1 MFSSMKI
8 RNILLFI
15 ALISVQLLLAQ
26 IKVAS
31 ILGNNMVLQRNAEIK
46 LWGTSKPNDKLT
58 IKVGWNNSTLK
69 TISDANGKWLVKIKT
84 TEAGGPFLITI
95 ASSKE
100 KLTLNNILLGEVWL
114 CSGQSNMEMPIAGF
128 NDQPVIG
135 MNEALVD
142 AENENIRLFT
152 VKKTALDIPQDT
164 CSGNW
169 DVANPLSVGKFS
181 AVGYFY
187 ARELQRKLNVP
198 VGMICSSWGGTR
210 IESWM
215 SKETISNFPISKAKT
230 PIKKAGDPSQP
241 SRLFNGMIHPIL
253 NFTIKGAI
261 WYQGETNRFNA
272 NEYADL
278 MAAMVTNWRTDFGVS
293 QFPFYFVQI
302 APYNYGDN
310 KGLISAYLR
319 EAQVKA
325 SLKIPNSGM
334 VSTIDLGEEKG
345 IHPSEKLTVAKR
357 LTYWAL
363 SETYNKKG
371 IAFQNPLF
379 KMAMV
384 QDSMMVITFDNL
396 ENGLTSFGKEITN
409 FEIAGDNKVFYS
421 AKASIVKK
429 QIQITCP
436 EVKKP
441 IAVRY
446 CFCNYPQGKG
456 FIYNTAGL
464 PVFPFRS
471 DDWKE

>member
-8 RNILLFI
+8 KNILLFL
-15 ALISVQLLLAQ
+15 AFSSVILQAQ

-31 ILGNNMVLQRNAEIK
+31 ILGDNMVLQRNSEVK
-46 LWGTSKPNDKLT
+46 LWGKSKPNDKLT
-58 IKVGWNNSTLK
+58 VKVGWDKSTIK
-69 TISDANGKWLVKIKT
+69 TVADENGQWLVKIKT
-84 TEAGGPFLITI
+84 LEAGGPYQISI
-95 ASSKE
+95 SSGKE

-114 CSGQSNMEMPIAGF
+114 CSGQSNMEMPMKGF
-128 NDQPVIG
+128 GDQPVVG
-135 MNEALVD
+135 VNDALVD
-142 AENENIRLFT
+142 AENDNIRLFT
-152 VKKTALDIPQDT
+152 VQKAASDSTQDACT
-164 CSGNW
+164 GNW
-169 DVANPLSVGKFS
+169 DIASAMSVGQFS

-215 SKETISNFPISKAKT
+215 CSQAISNFPSSKAKT
-230 PIKKAGDPSQP
+230 PVKKEGDPSKF
-241 SRLFNGMIHPIL
+241 SSLYNGMIHPLL

-272 NEYADL
+272 NEYIDL
-278 MAAMVTNWRTDFGVS
+278 MVAMVNNWRTDFGLG

-302 APYNYGDN
+302 APYNYGDS
-310 KGLISAYLR
+310 KGLMSSFLR
-319 EAQVKA
+319 EAQVNA
-325 SLKIPNSGM
+325 SLKIANSGM
-334 VSTIDLGEEKG
+334 VSTIDLGEEKS

-357 LTYWAL
+357 VSYWAL

-379 KMAMV
+379 KMAV
-384 QDSMMVITFDNL
+384 AQDSMMVISFDNL
-396 ENGLTSFGKEITN
+396 ENGLTAFGKEISN
-409 FEIAGDNKVFYS
+409 FEIAGDNKVFYP
-421 AKASIVKK
+421 AKAVIVKK
-429 QIQITCP
+429 QIQVACP

-446 CFCNYPQGKG
+446 GFCNYPQGKG
-456 FIYNTAGL
+456 FLYNTAGL
-464 PVFPFRS
+464 PVPPFRS

>member
-1 MFSSMKI
+1 MKMKT
-8 RNILLFI
+8 
-15 ALISVQLLLAQ
+15 LLLLLALLSALLVQAQ

-31 ILGNNMVLQRNAEIK
+31 ILGDNMVLQRNSEVK
-46 LWGTSKPNDKLT
+46 LWGKSKPNDNLT
-58 IKVGWNNSTLK
+58 IKVGWNKLTLK
-69 TISDANGKWLVKIKT
+69 TVSNADGKWLVKVKT
-84 TEAGGPFLITI
+84 SEVGGPYIITI
-95 ASSKE
+95 ASGKE

-114 CSGQSNMEMPIAGF
+114 CSGQSNMEMPLKGF
-128 NDQPVIG
+128 GDQPVLG
-135 MNEALVD
+135 VNDALVD
-142 AENENIRLFT
+142 AENDNIRLFT
-152 VKKTALDIPQDT
+152 VKKSASDTPQDT
-164 CSGNW
+164 CSGMW
-169 DVANPLSVGKFS
+169 DVANAKSVGQFS

-215 SKETISNFPISKAKT
+215 SSQAINNFPISKAKT
-230 PIKKAGDPSQP
+230 PIKKEGDPSQP

-272 NEYADL
+272 NEYTDL
-278 MAAMVTNWRTDFGVS
+278 MTAMVNNWRTDFGLE

-302 APYNYGDN
+302 APYSYGDN
-310 KGLISAYLR
+310 NGLISAYLR
-319 EAQVKA
+319 EAQMKA

-334 VSTIDLGEEKG
+334 VSTVDIGEEKS

-371 IAFQNPLF
+371 IAFQNPLY
-379 KMAMV
+379 KMAV
-384 QDSMMVITFDNL
+384 AQDSMMVITFDNA
-396 ENGLTSFGKEITN
+396 ENGLTSYGKELSN
-409 FEIAGDNKVFYS
+409 FEIAGDNKVFYP

-429 QIQITCP
+429 QLQVGCS

-446 CFCNYPQGKG
+446 GFCNYPQGKG
-456 FIYNTAGL
+456 FLYNTAGL
-464 PVFPFRS
+464 PIPPFRS

>member
-1 MFSSMKI
+1 MKI
-8 RNILLFI
+8 KNLLLLI
-15 ALISVQLLLAQ
+15 ALSAITLLQAQLK
-26 IKVAS
+26 IGS
-31 ILGNNMVLQRNAEIK
+31 ILGDNMVLQRNSEVKI
-46 LWGTSKPNDKLT
+46 WGKSKPKDKLT
-58 IKVGWNNSTLK
+58 IRVGWDKSTFKALTDEK
-69 TISDANGKWLVKIKT
+69 GKWLVKVKT
-84 TEAGGPFLITI
+84 TEAGGPYRITI
-95 ASSKE
+95 ATDKE
-100 KLTLNNILLGEVWL
+100 KLTLINILLGEVWL
-114 CSGQSNMEMPIAGF
+114 CSGQSNMEMPVKGF

-135 MNEALVD
+135 MNDALVD
-142 AENENIRLFT
+142 AENDNLRLFT
-152 VKKTALDIPQDT
+152 VKKAALDTPQDT
-164 CSGNW
+164 CRGNW
-169 DVANPLSVGKFS
+169 DVANAMNVGKFS

-198 VGMICSSWGGTR
+198 VGIICSSWGGTR

-215 SKETISNFPISKAKT
+215 SSQVISNFPISKAKT
-230 PIKKAGDPSQP
+230 PVKKEGDPSQS
-241 SRLFNGMIHPIL
+241 SRLYNGMIYPLL

-278 MAAMVTNWRTDFGVS
+278 MVAMVNNWRNDFGVG

-302 APYNYGDN
+302 APYSYGDN

-334 VSTIDLGEEKG
+334 VSSVDIGEEKI
-345 IHPSEKLTVAKR
+345 IHPSEKLTVSKR

-379 KMAMV
+379 KMAV
-384 QDSMMVITFDNL
+384 AQDSMMVITFDNT
-396 ENGLTSFGKEITN
+396 ENGLTSFGKELSN
-409 FEIAGDNKVFYS
+409 FEIAGENKVFYP
-421 AKASIVKK
+421 AKAVIVKK
-429 QIQITCP
+429 QIHVTCP

-446 CFCNYPQGKG
+446 CFCNYPTGKV
-456 FIYNTAGL
+456 FLYNAAGI
-464 PVFPFRS
+464 PIPPFRS

>member
-1 MFSSMKI
+1 MKI
-8 RNILLFI
+8 RNILLLL
-15 ALISVQLLLAQ
+15 ALSSVLFLQAQ

-31 ILGNNMVLQRNAEIK
+31 ILGDNMVLQRNSEVK
-46 LWGTSKPNDKLT
+46 LWGKSKPNDKLT
-58 IKVGWNNSTLK
+58 IKVGWDKSTMK
-69 TISDANGKWLVKIKT
+69 TVSDATGQWLVKVKT
-84 TEAGGPFLITI
+84 TEAGGPYRISI
-95 ASSKE
+95 ASGKE
-100 KLTLNNILLGEVWL
+100 KLTLTNIMLGEVWL

-135 MNEALVD
+135 MNDALVD
-142 AENENIRLFT
+142 AENDNLRLFT
-152 VKKTALDIPQDT
+152 VKKSALDSPQDT
-164 CSGNW
+164 CCGKW
-169 DVANPLSVGKFS
+169 DIANPIIVGKFS

-187 ARELQRKLNVP
+187 ARELQRKLKVP
-198 VGMICSSWGGTR
+198 VGIICSSWGGTR

-215 SKETISNFPISKAKT
+215 SKEAISNFPISKAKT
-230 PIKKAGDPSQP
+230 PVKKEGDPSQP

-278 MAAMVTNWRTDFGVS
+278 MAAMVNSWRADFGLGP
-293 QFPFYFVQI
+293 FPFYFVQI

-310 KGLISAYLR
+310 KALISAYLR
-319 EAQVKA
+319 ESQQKA

-334 VSTIDLGEEKG
+334 VSTIDIGEEKS
-345 IHPSEKLTVAKR
+345 IHPSEKLTLAKR

-371 IAFQNPLF
+371 IAFQNPNF
-379 KMAMV
+379 KMAV
-384 QDSMMVITFDNL
+384 AKDSMMLITFDNT
-396 ENGLTSFGKEITN
+396 ENGLTSYGKELSN
-409 FEIAGDNKVFYS
+409 FEIAGDNKVFYP

-429 QIQITCP
+429 QLQVTCP

-456 FIYNTAGL
+456 FLYNTAGL
-464 PVFPFRS
+464 PVPPFRS